1 VFALDTNTLIYYF
14 KGAGRVQD
22 HLLATSPTEIAVP
35 SVVVYELEVGIAQ
48 STRPTARRA
57 LLDEFLAVV
66 TILPLDEAAAKIA
79 AETAGILSAKGT
91 PIGPMDTLIAGTAL
105 AYQATLITHNLREFR
120 RVPGLSLVDWF

>member
-1 VFALDTNTLIYYF
+1 MFALDTNTLIYYF
-14 KGAGRVQD
+14 KGTGRVQD
-22 HLLATSPTEIAVP
+22 HLLTTSPTEIAVP
-35 SVVVYELEVGIAQ
+35 AVVVYELEVGIVQ

-79 AETAGILSAKGT
+79 AEIAGALSAKGR

-105 AYQATLITHNLREFR
+105 AHNATLITHNLREFR
-120 RVPGLSLVDWF
+120 RVPGLSLADWF